1 MGQSVKGAKAS
12 AKKSTQ
18 ASAKDSSKGSNKS
31 SGTLSARQLAVNAL
45 RQVHQGGY
53 ADVVVDRLLGQNPL
67 ESRDRRLFTEVVYGA
82 VRRMRTLDAVIDAL
96 AKKSALGQP
105 PNLRVV
111 LHVGLYQIL
120 FLDHIPSSAAVDTTV
135 SWRRGMG
142 WRGWR
147 GL

>member
-1 MGQSVKGAKAS
+1 MKS
-12 AKKSTQ
+12 AKRS
-18 ASAKDSSKGSNKS
+18 DKS

-96 AKKSALGQP
+96 AKKSALAASESAGGAACG
-105 PNLRVV
+105 VV
-111 LHVGLYQIL
+111 SNFVFGPYSEFGSGGYDGGVGEGEWVGGVGGVCEWAV
-120 FLDHIPSSAAVDTTV
+120 AAVGAGV
-135 SWRRGMG
+135 GG
-142 WRGWR
+142 WRWG
-147 GL
+147 

>member
-1 MGQSVKGAKAS
+1 MKGAKAS
-12 AKKSTQ
+12 AKRSTQ

-120 FLDHIPSSAAVDTTV
+120 FLDHIPSSAAVAFLYLED
-135 SWRRGMG
+135 
-142 WRGWR
+142 
-147 GL
+147 